1 VRIEPREAKGK
12 RSRRIAAILI
22 LTPSLLLMAAGIV
35 WRVAGRTVTRLPGR
49 LRTIQLTTGA
59 GLEHSPSFSADGNQV
74 AYASDRTGSFEIY
87 VRPAIAGGREVRIT
101 DDGGQNVHPRYSPDG
116 RQIVYY
122 SARRGAIM
130 IVPALGGFAR
140 EVSSF
145 GSEPSFSP
153 DGKWV
158 AFRSGGYVSLGTPEL
173 KPPARSRL
181 WIVPAGGGPPRQVTQ
196 SSPAGAHGRPSW
208 SPDGKFLL
216 FAAYD
221 RMAEL
226 WMVGVDTGKAVRL
239 PVMAGMHFEPVFA
252 PDRSAVYYASG
263 TSDFSFGVW
272 RVRIGKPEPPLELV
286 HTGKDVPVSLAVS
299 PDGRKIIY
307 TLVSMQSKLG
317 SLPVDARGMTAD
329 PELIGNDTGLRTTFP
344 AFSPDGNRVAYVV
357 RRQGVE
363 SDVYV
368 RDLDGGRAAQVT
380 SSPAPDLLPNWMP
393 DGKSLLYAA
402 GNARG
407 FTLRV
412 VELDTGKERVALD
425 EPMVKIGTRLSPDGK
440 RVVFHRAEQGKPEAW
455 IVELATGKAMK
466 LAEGIEYPCWSRD
479 GKWIAAERRV
489 GESAQLVLVPASGGS
504 VQSLVSHAGQNWPY
518 SFSPDSRRIA
528 FASQRDGVWN
538 LYWVDRVTGKEQQLT
553 ANRLVRSYLRY
564 PEWSPKGDRIVH
576 EYAEARGNL
585 FVVELR

>member
-1 VRIEPREAKGK
+1 
-12 RSRRIAAILI
+12 
-22 LTPSLLLMAAGIV
+22 
-35 WRVAGRTVTRLPGR
+35 
-49 LRTIQLTTGA
+49 
-59 GLEHSPSFSADGNQV
+59 
-74 AYASDRTGSFEIY
+74 
-87 VRPAIAGGREVRIT
+87 
-101 DDGGQNVHPRYSPDG
+101 
-116 RQIVYY
+116 
-122 SARRGAIM
+122 
-130 IVPALGGFAR
+130 
-140 EVSSF
+140 
-145 GSEPSFSP
+145 
-153 DGKWV
+153 
-158 AFRSGGYVSLGTPEL
+158 
-173 KPPARSRL
+173 
-181 WIVPAGGGPPRQVTQ
+181 
-196 SSPAGAHGRPSW
+196 
-208 SPDGKFLL
+208 
-216 FAAYD
+216 
-221 RMAEL
+221 
-226 WMVGVDTGKAVRL
+226 
-239 PVMAGMHFEPVFA
+239 
-252 PDRSAVYYASG
+252 
-263 TSDFSFGVW
+263 
-272 RVRIGKPEPPLELV
+272 
-286 HTGKDVPVSLAVS
+286 
-299 PDGRKIIY
+299 
-307 TLVSMQSKLG
+307 
-317 SLPVDARGMTAD
+317 
-329 PELIGNDTGLRTTFP
+329 
-344 AFSPDGNRVAYVV
+344 
-357 RRQGVE
+357 
-363 SDVYV
+363 
-368 RDLDGGRAAQVT
+368 
-380 SSPAPDLLPNWMP
+380 MP

-489 GESAQLVLVPASGGS
+489 GESAQLVLVPASGGP